1 MRKGIV
7 FGLDELE
14 KAGKEGLVPVKVSVH
29 KEGKT
34 FLQTFWLRPDQSLP
48 PRAGEVVEAHPDWKG
63 HKETGPS
70 SGPTEEFLN
79 NLREKLAE
87 LSLHKPTD
95 EEVAHERQRIQTMDW
110 AALRRRLDKITVPQ
124 KMLAFAT
131 VLSGSSLKGLAEDAR
146 KRLGRMGYDMSGQST
161 KGEKQVAVDKRTSAE
176 KEEDRE
182 LEQEPKVVPA
192 TKPKRMI
199 QTEPQPQWKSTSWD
213 DLSSEQKKA
222 ASELYAKET
231 GEEEKFANTA
241 DWEVDKTTGK
251 VQPSSRKS
259 FEARK
264 KATVEEKA
272 KAAARGETLADIAE
286 ADRKM
291 AEKLSAYSSV
301 KTIPAKGQVLKEREE
316 PKPVNIKEELKQA
329 GFEGFKGDL
338 DAYFKTQAELKAL
351 KASIEEKSNALEES
365 MSKIRP
371 YLAKLE
377 NLEKKE
383 NKFRAKFHEDG
394 FEYEFLQF
402 TRSSVPW
409 KDMYI
414 HAFNKLS
421 DEQKGEMRKLET
433 SLQKL
438 TAQEKFER
446 ESVSKSLAITKPDI
460 LGHLKNLIAAK
471 EKGLRLFQKMMGD
484 ARKVHKS
491 MRYVIMV
498 DPLAKAGVRSH
509 YRTSK
514 QGTRFYVGPFQRDVA
529 TRHMINIAIKTLK
542 MSDAGALVM
551 GGPTKA
557 EARATLER
565 YGIPRPNEDME
576 TAYAERHTGLFSR
589 EPIFDST
596 GRTKAEVEE
605 DEKHNT
611 GLSKPERYL
620 GPDHADILDDY
631 FAQVKSE
638 QEEPSTDDLI
648 VYMDK
653 LEAEEQFVI
662 PMAIKKRALAQ
673 LGRQIPER
681 KFMKYVIMV
690 NDLVKAEIKG
700 HYRTS
705 PKGLRFHVDP
715 YSSSRLAHP
724 KSYVELHDPRLKE
737 SEWEHEGMRI
747 RNAGLKDNPTAV
759 LRLRMD
765 RITQPQKMY
774 NFAEA
779 LSHAGLNELAGEAFL
794 RLNSM
799 GYGSHGP
806 ILHVRK
812 EIFEQDKFQQ
822 VKDRGFVRYDDS
834 SFNWNDP
841 QGTPIQM
848 AVRTGELRPAFWQKN
863 ENVNDVATGPGILGY
878 ATAEAL
884 RTGKS
889 KDGLVIARDESKGED
904 HISAKEFNER
914 WQSLP
919 FFPSSP
925 VAEKPDPVAKPGKI
939 NLQDIKHNLNA
950 DSVGRKKA
958 GTIIAKWGYFYRH
971 GMEPSKLA
979 DKVKRLYPGAE
990 IVDTGDH
997 WHAFVGGAKSGSAQ
1011 DTYMYVEFRLP
1022 EAEKQKIVLP
1032 VIDVPE
1038 LQGPASSELPL
1049 YLQRRRRMIITK
1061 ALRQILEKKG
1071 A

>member
-161 KGEKQVAVDKRTSAE
+161 KGKKVEPEAVK
-176 KEEDRE
+176 
-182 LEQEPKVVPA
+182 PVPT

-199 QTEPQPQWKSTSWD
+199 QTEPQPQWKSKSWD
-213 DLSSEQKKA
+213 DLSSEQKKI
-222 ASELYAKET
+222 ASEQYVKET
-231 GEEEKFANTA
+231 GDEPKFASSV
-241 DWEVDKTTGK
+241 DWEVDETGK
-251 VQPSSRKS
+251 VRPSSLES
-259 FEARK
+259 FKTRQTEVAAKKKEA
-264 KATVEEKA
+264 
-272 KAAARGETLADIAE
+272 
-286 ADRKM
+286 
-291 AEKLSAYSSV
+291 AEKE
-301 KTIPAKGQVLKEREE
+301 KTAIPAKGTVLKEREE

-958 GTIIAKWGYFYRH
+958 GTIIAKWGYFMSVE
-971 GMEPSKLA
+971 MEPSKLA

-997 WHAFVGGAKSGSAQ
+997 WHAFVGSAKSGSAQ